1 MVLDPIRI
9 QGLSY
14 LLLSCLVRPKADGT
28 TTPSP
33 VFGKGILDLIDDVF
47 WHLPFS
53 SVRQAK
59 RVRQDFNITEEV
71 WNTRCSLIRADHRL
85 PNAREELE
93 RLWKELIEK
102 DLAAIPGAAE
112 AGVVD
117 PADVL
122 PLEDE

>member
-1 MVLDPIRI
+1 
-9 QGLSY
+9 LSY
-14 LLLSCLVRPKADGT
+14 LLLSRLVRPKDDGT

-33 VFGKGILDLIDDVF
+33 VFGKGILDLLDDVL
-47 WHLPFS
+47 WNLPFS

-59 RVRQDFNITEEV
+59 RVRQDFNIIEDV
-71 WNTRCSLIRADHRL
+71 WNTRRALIRADHRL

-93 RLWKELIEK
+93 RLWKERIDK
-102 DLAAIPGAAE
+102 GLAASPGAAGAAG

-117 PADVL
+117 PADAL

>member
-1 MVLDPIRI
+1 M
-9 QGLSY
+9 SY
-14 LLLSCLVRPKADGT
+14 LLLSRLVRPKDDGT

-33 VFGKGILDLIDDVF
+33 VFGKGILDLLDDVL
-47 WHLPFS
+47 WNLPFS

-59 RVRQDFNITEEV
+59 RVRQDFNIIEDV
-71 WNTRCSLIRADHRL
+71 WNTRRAFIRADHRL

-93 RLWKELIEK
+93 RLWKERIDK
-102 DLAAIPGAAE
+102 GLAASPGAAG

-117 PADVL
+117 PADAL